1 MTVQPQEYVGI
12 QSRQQPQ
19 ETIRPQIYQEVQPQE
34 TVRPQNFGRAQS
46 QIFVNPQRQ
55 TFLKAQPAREPEL
68 SIEGPGEFTREILT
82 NLLQDTEEEEQAEY
96 TANDQ
101 YITKPE
107 QVEVFVEAPDTM
119 EISLHPLDEEPAR
132 VDKMSRTAVIPIII
146 QNRDDYTS
154 CRTRYNTI

>member
-1 MTVQPQEYVGI
+1 MVSGVQTCALPISQEYVTVQPQGYGSVQPQEYGTAQPKEYVGI

-46 QIFVNPQRQ
+46 QIFVNPQPQ

-82 NLLQDTEEEEQAEY
+82 NLLQDTEEEQAEY

-101 YITKPE
+101 YIPKPE
-107 QVEVFVEAPDTM
+107 QEEVFFEDPDT
-119 EISLHPLDEEPAR
+119 IDRKS
-132 VDKMSRTAVIPIII
+132 VV
-146 QNRDDYTS
+146 
-154 CRTRYNTI
+154 